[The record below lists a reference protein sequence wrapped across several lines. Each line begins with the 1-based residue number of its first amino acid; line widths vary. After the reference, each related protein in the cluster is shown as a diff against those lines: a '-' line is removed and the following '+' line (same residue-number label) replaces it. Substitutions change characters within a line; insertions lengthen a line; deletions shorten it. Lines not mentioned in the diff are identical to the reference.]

1 MYLFQLLYYVVDPDS
16 SGVGR
21 SGVFIAVDILLDKIK
36 KDKEVDAIGT
46 VLQMHSQRMKMIQ
59 TPVGPDSF
67 RFLVKIREMFEV
79 GHHFAHFRISLC
91 SFLMSSW
98 SHFQAETRR

>member
-1 MYLFQLLYYVVDPDS
+1 MLYYNVDPNS

-59 TPVGPDSF
+59 TPVGPDLF
-67 RFLVKIREMFEV
+67 CLR
-79 GHHFAHFRISLC
+79 G
-91 SFLMSSW
+91 
-98 SHFQAETRR
+98 